1 MRLRLYDLELE
12 RVSSE
17 IDRLKAQRVLLQLPD
32 GLRPKAFKLAES
44 LNERTG
50 TEVLIL
56 GDSCYGACDIA
67 LRQGEALGAD
77 LLIHYGHSKMLSDSN
92 LPILYVEARF
102 DIDIDT
108 VVDVAIPHIEGWRKI
123 GLTSTV
129 QHVHQLGELV
139 ESLARREIQ
148 AVIGESSGR
157 VSHNG
162 QVLGCDYETALS
174 VLDEVDGFLFVGG
187 GRFHPLGLALVTGK
201 TVVAVDPYLSSA
213 SLISDD
219 EVKRMAM
226 RRMAAITLAKNAN
239 YFGIIVSY
247 KLGQIDVVA
256 AETIRNELARRGKK
270 AVIICFDEVGG
281 EALVNFSE
289 ADVFINTACPRLA
302 IDGVG
307 YVRRPILNVDEA
319 YVMLGKLRWG
329 EVWRGSH
336 QE

>member
-1 MRLRLYDLELE
+1 MYDLELE

-17 IDRLKAQRVLLQLPD
+17 ITRLKAQRVLLQLPD
-32 GLRPKAFKLAES
+32 GLRHKAFKLAES
-44 LNERTG
+44 LHEQTG
-50 TEVLIL
+50 AEVLIL

-67 LRQGEALGAD
+67 LHQSEVLEVD

-102 DIDIDT
+102 DMDINAVLDA
-108 VVDVAIPHIEGWRKI
+108 AIPHIEGWRKI
-123 GLTSTV
+123 GLTATV

-139 ESLARREIQ
+139 ESLARREIK
-148 AVIGESSGR
+148 AFVGKSSGR

-162 QVLGCDYETALS
+162 QILGCDYETALS

-187 GRFHPLGLALVTGK
+187 GRFHPLGLAIVTGR

-213 SLISDD
+213 SIISDK

-226 RRMAAITLAKNAN
+226 RRMAAITLAKNAK

-247 KLGQIDVVA
+247 KLGQIDLVA
-256 AETIRNELARRGKK
+256 AETIRNELERRGKK
-270 AVIICFDEVGG
+270 VAIICFDEVGD
-281 EALVNFSE
+281 EALLNFSE
-289 ADVFINTACPRLA
+289 AEVFINTACPRLA

-307 YVRRPILNVDEA
+307 YIRRPILNIDEA
-319 YVMLGKLRWG
+319 YVMLGKLRWE